1 MSLDLCENFRGRERR
16 EDGLRALFKK
26 KKKEEEER
34 GPLRGRGV
42 RTGGWQEP
50 VKFFL
55 K

>member
-1 MSLDLCENFRGRERR
+1 MSLDLCENFRGRERK
-16 EDGLRALFKK
+16 EDDGLRALFKK
-26 KKKEEEER
+26 KKKEEER

-42 RTGGWQEP
+42 WTGGWQEP